1 VLDERARVELDAREQ
16 RLQLTHLS
24 RVAMLGELSG
34 GIAHELNQPLTAIL
48 SNAQAAQHLVGNKSA
63 DPEILVEILR
73 DIIAAD
79 QRAGEVIRRLRTLFK
94 RGETQF
100 QPLDANELVHEV
112 LSIVHGDLVTRSV
125 EVVPELAAALPK
137 VQGDRVELEQV
148 MLNLV
153 MNACD
158 AMAGLPPEQRR
169 IRVRTRAVDVEGGAV
184 QVSFGDCGPGFTP
197 EQYAKLFEPFYTT
210 KPRGLGL
217 GLSISRAIIR
227 AHHGRLWGSSTPGA
241 GAAFHFVLP
250 ALRAKRG

>member
-1 VLDERARVELDAREQ
+1 
-16 RLQLTHLS
+16 
-24 RVAMLGELSG
+24 
-34 GIAHELNQPLTAIL
+34 
-48 SNAQAAQHLVGNKSA
+48 SNAQAAQHFIANKA
-63 DPEILVEILR
+63 DPEVLVEILS

-158 AMAGLPPEQRR
+158 AMAGLPP
-169 IRVRTRAVDVEGGAV
+169 
-184 QVSFGDCGPGFTP
+184 
-197 EQYAKLFEPFYTT
+197 
-210 KPRGLGL
+210 
-217 GLSISRAIIR
+217 
-227 AHHGRLWGSSTPGA
+227 
-241 GAAFHFVLP
+241 
-250 ALRAKRG
+250 